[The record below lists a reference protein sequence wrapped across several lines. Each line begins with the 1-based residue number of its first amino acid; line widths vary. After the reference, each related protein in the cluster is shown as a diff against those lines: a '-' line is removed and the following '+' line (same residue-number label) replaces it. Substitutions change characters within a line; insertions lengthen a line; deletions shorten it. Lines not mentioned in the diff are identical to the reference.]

1 MGSDNETHPRQSALE
16 TAEQLRE
23 DLEAIAESDLP
34 FAYDAEQIL
43 RELDQAETT
52 TKTQ

>member
-1 MGSDNETHPRQSALE
+1 MSTDELSDPHQNALE

-43 RELDQAETT
+43 NELEEADSES
-52 TKTQ
+52 